1 MEIEDLFGTVGL
13 KLSISSNW
21 EREIDSAGA
30 GVYVISTKLK
40 LKRCP
45 FSKTLP
51 EGFGVLEHELETA
64 LWVPDEK
71 VIYIGQTTKQSIRKR
86 VGQFRRHQYGNHSPH
101 RGGQSVHLLE
111 TEFEVFWSK
120 CDTPE
125 RIEALMLLAFVKEH
139 GRMPFAN
146 RVFPPRKWYQ
156 KR

>member
-1 MEIEDLFGTVGL
+1 MIIEDLFSAVGL
-13 KLSISSNW
+13 KHSISSNW
-21 EREIDSAGA
+21 EREIDSAGT

-40 LKRCP
+40 LRDCP

-64 LWVPDEK
+64 LWIPNEK
-71 VIYIGQTTKQSIRKR
+71 VIYIGQTTKQTIRKR
-86 VGQFRRHQYGNHSPH
+86 VGQFRRHQYGNPSPH

-111 TEFEVFWSK
+111 TQLEVFWSK
-120 CDTPE
+120 CDTPK

-146 RVFPPRKWYQ
+146 RSFPLKKWI
-156 KR
+156 REV